1 MKNVVGEFL
10 VKFVMTISMHLFMI
24 LFPPSGILG
33 EVSLPGGKAEE
44 GDADDAATALRE
56 SREEIGLDPS
66 LVTVVASLEHFL
78 SKVPCLL
85 FSLESQEKFSLE
97 CLLYETLSFGCL
109 DSAAKHTCA
118 TKPTFLM
125 IVTDVSSIMHRV
137 MHYFFQEFFIARLHS
152 IIIFKTLDFGSRAEL
167 GLVIGSAD
175 PDKIPSIL

>member
-1 MKNVVGEFL
+1 MKNVVGQFL

-24 LFPPSGILG
+24 LFPPSGISG

-85 FSLESQEKFSLE
+85 FSLESPRKIIPQWVHCLNASVQE
-97 CLLYETLSFGCL
+97 YGTLSFGCL
-109 DSAAKHTCA
+109 DFAAKHTCA
-118 TKPTFLM
+118 TKPTSLM
-125 IVTDVSSIMHRV
+125 IVYRCLE
-137 MHYFFQEFFIARLHS
+137 YNA
-152 IIIFKTLDFGSRAEL
+152 
-167 GLVIGSAD
+167 
-175 PDKIPSIL
+175 

>member
-1 MKNVVGEFL
+1 M
-10 VKFVMTISMHLFMI
+10 
-24 LFPPSGILG
+24 FPPSGISG

-44 GDADDAATALRE
+44 GDTDDAATALRE
-56 SREEIGLDPS
+56 SKEEIGLDPS

-118 TKPTFLM
+118 TKPTSLM
-125 IVTDVSSIMHRV
+125 IVYRCLEDKWIMHRV
-137 MHYFFQEFFIARLHS
+137 
-152 IIIFKTLDFGSRAEL
+152 
-167 GLVIGSAD
+167 
-175 PDKIPSIL
+175 

>member
-1 MKNVVGEFL
+1 M

-24 LFPPSGILG
+24 LFPPSGISG

-56 SREEIGLDPS
+56 SKEEIGLDPS

-85 FSLESQEKFSLE
+85 FSLESKEKFSLE

-118 TKPTFLM
+118 TKLTSLM
-125 IVTDVSSIMHRV
+125 IVYRCLEDKWIMHRV
-137 MHYFFQEFFIARLHS
+137 
-152 IIIFKTLDFGSRAEL
+152 
-167 GLVIGSAD
+167 
-175 PDKIPSIL
+175 